1 MTHTHNPPKGIAEL
15 IDEVER
21 IREDLFHLQ
30 RELEK
35 LEIVDTVVSDEAKK
49 A

>member
-1 MTHTHNPPKGIAEL
+1 MAHAKTPAKTIAEL

-35 LEIVDTVVSDEAKK
+35 IEIVEIVLSDGKET
-49 A
+49 